1 MRREFYK
8 KNKRFINFIQNF
20 LLKYINIFFKLSAWN
35 ISYVIFDVY
44 PCCDV
49 IFVGGKLRGLI
60 LKKLEEEGNTILIGN
75 GESEL

>member
-1 MRREFYK
+1 
-8 KNKRFINFIQNF
+8 
-20 LLKYINIFFKLSAWN
+20 
-35 ISYVIFDVY
+35 
-44 PCCDV
+44 V